1 MTTVNKVNKIKNVIV
16 NKVTKII
23 NKSSEINVNKAPI
36 SPRFYYLICTFGSVV
51 KNPPT
56 TAERVSSISGLGRLE
71 KEMTTHSSIL
81 AWKILWTEEP
91 GGLQSMG
98 LQKSQAWPS
107 D

>member
-1 MTTVNKVNKIKNVIV
+1 MNKVNKIKNAIV

-56 TAERVSSISGLGRLE
+56 NTGDTGN
-71 KEMTTHSSIL
+71 
-81 AWKILWTEEP
+81 
-91 GGLQSMG
+91 MG
-98 LQKSQAWPS
+98 LVPGPRKYPGVGNDNPRQYLCLENSMDRGAWQATVHGIVKTQT
-107 D
+107 

>member
-1 MTTVNKVNKIKNVIV
+1 MNKVNKIKNAIV

-56 TAERVSSISGLGRLE
+56 TAGRVSSISGLGRLSGE
-71 KEMTTHSSIL
+71 GNDNTLQYSCLENLMDWGPYSAPVYGAAKESGMT
-81 AWKILWTEEP
+81 
-91 GGLQSMG
+91 
-98 LQKSQAWPS
+98 
-107 D
+107 